1 MLVACISLIVGQF
14 RGLFWLVPTIL
25 FYLVWS
31 LNNAWWLVVQV
42 SEEESKDEFNVSGNV
57 PTSSVNP
64 HILPAESV

>member
-42 SEEESKDEFNVSGNV
+42 SEEES
-57 PTSSVNP
+57 
-64 HILPAESV
+64 